1 MSVYK
6 SINAVQAEL
15 TKIGIT
21 KDGRNNQGAG
31 YNFRGIDQ
39 VYNTLSPLL
48 SKHGLCILP
57 RVIKSEQT
65 ERTSSKGGVLIYSY
79 VTMEFDLVC
88 AEDGS
93 KHTICTVGEAFD
105 SGDKSMNKAMSAAY
119 KYAAFQA
126 FAIPTEGDN
135 DADAHTHV
143 VEPKKLVH
151 RPTSGAQVPEDEKPF
166 LQDLA
171 NDLINVIKEQRKLT
185 DGMAMLHAAGLEPE
199 QKIYLWSLLPS
210 DVRSQIKTAEKTP
223 I

>member
-143 VEPKKLVH
+143 VEPKKFVH

>member
-1 MSVYK
+1 MNVYK
-6 SINAVQAEL
+6 AINAVQSEL
-15 TKIGIT
+15 AKIGIT
-21 KDGRNNQGAG
+21 KDGRNTQGKG

-57 RVIKSEQT
+57 RVVKSQQA
-65 ERTSSKGGVLIYSY
+65 ERTSSNGNALIYSY

-119 KYAAFQA
+119 KYAAFQS

-135 DADAHTHV
+135 DADAHTYDV
-143 VEPKKLVH
+143 APAPIIH
-151 RPTSGAQVPEDEKPF
+151 RPVSGAIVPDDEKPF
-166 LQDLA
+166 LDDLA
-171 NDLINVIKEQRKLT
+171 RDLIAVIKEQRKLT